1 MAAITTSV
9 LLMRWPLVSAVL
21 MFLAST
27 LNIQFRKSD
36 YTFFAIVSS
45 MLGIA
50 SALWFATGLLGLE
63 LADFPIIWASFKDIM
78 IEISSHAPPEWPMVM
93 T

>member
-36 YTFFAIVSS
+36 YAFLALVSS
-45 MLGIA
+45 GLGIVA
-50 SALWFATGLLGLE
+50 SLWFATGLLGLT
-63 LADFPIIWASFKDIM
+63 LADFPVIWASFKDIM
-78 IEISSHAPPEWPMVM
+78 IEISSHAPPEWPMVL

>member
-1 MAAITTSV
+1 MATITTGV
-9 LLMRWPLVSAVL
+9 LLMRWPLLSAVL

-36 YTFFAIVSS
+36 YAFLAVVSS
-45 MLGIA
+45 GLGIA
-50 SALWFATGLLGLE
+50 AALWFATGLLGLT
-63 LADFPIIWASFKDIM
+63 ASDFAVMWTSFKEVM
-78 IEISSHAPPEWPMVM
+78 VEISSHAPPEWPMVI

>member
-1 MAAITTSV
+1 MATITTGV
-9 LLMRWPLVSAVL
+9 LFMRWPLVSAIL

-36 YTFFAIVSS
+36 YTFLAVASS
-45 MLGIA
+45 ALGLA
-50 SALWFATGLLGLE
+50 AALWFATGLLGLT
-63 LADFPIIWASFKDIM
+63 LADIAVMWASFKDVM
-78 IEISSHAPPEWPMVM
+78 IEISSHTPPDWPVVL